1 LPIKSFGFSRPMLQL
16 PFFGLPTQLVHA
28 ANHIQQLSSKVLP
41 RESFGSPNRSL
52 PCKRS
57 LRYYPIKPSV
67 LRVRASPILRESL
80 LRLPYYFPGDPTCPL
95 CKTAS
100 P

>member
-1 LPIKSFGFSRPMLQL
+1 VVAIFTVPGQLLSNLRISWQLPIKSFGFSRPMLQL

-52 PCKRS
+52 PGKRS
-57 LRYYPIKPSV
+57 LRYYANQTFGSKSAGFSDTP
-67 LRVRASPILRESL
+67 
-80 LRLPYYFPGDPTCPL
+80 
-95 CKTAS
+95 
-100 P
+100 